1 MTERRWPTYHG
12 HPIVLLP
19 PALYDAAE
27 REGYDMGR
35 YRKIEP
41 IPTDALGEQASA
53 DGEAK

>member
-41 IPTDALGEQASA
+41 IPTDALGEQLKS
-53 DGEAK
+53 DGEKA